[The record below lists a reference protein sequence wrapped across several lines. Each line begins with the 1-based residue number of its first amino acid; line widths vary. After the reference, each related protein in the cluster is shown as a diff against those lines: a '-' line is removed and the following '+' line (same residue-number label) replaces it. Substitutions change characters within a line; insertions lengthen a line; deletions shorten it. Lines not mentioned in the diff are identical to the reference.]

1 MFKSGSLS
9 RLILGTFIILSFAIG
24 GIAQM
29 RDVQAAANMTNAVRD
44 TGEQGAGVLA
54 GSLSGGGD
62 KFDKAFDIAS
72 APSKG

>member
-9 RLILGTFIILSFAIG
+9 RAILGVSVIACFAIG

-44 TGEQGAGVLA
+44 TGETGAGILA
-54 GSLSGGGD
+54 GSVSGGGG
-62 KFDKAFDIAS
+62 KFDQAFDIAA
-72 APSKG
+72 APKQ